1 MLKPSSLQQFDFT
14 KWIQKEILI
23 RICGTKVPL
32 LAYVCLSRNHSDH
45 IKTRTL
51 RSTKKENGKDHDF
64 KDMRI
69 RKVLNRFTG

>member
-32 LAYVCLSRNHSDH
+32 LAYMFVFLSRNHNDH
-45 IKTRTL
+45 SKTRTL
-51 RSTKKENGKDHDF
+51 RSTKKKMA
-64 KDMRI
+64 KI
-69 RKVLNRFTG
+69 TTKT